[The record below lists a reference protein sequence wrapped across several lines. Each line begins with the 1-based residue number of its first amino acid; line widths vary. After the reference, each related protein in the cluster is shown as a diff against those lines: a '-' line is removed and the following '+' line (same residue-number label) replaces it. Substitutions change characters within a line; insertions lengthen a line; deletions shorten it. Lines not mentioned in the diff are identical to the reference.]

1 MWIDYLKDAIY
12 QLNDRK
18 NEDAVR
24 DIFEE
29 LDTDIIIA
37 GEDPLYNA
45 IKKLEDLGE
54 REIAR
59 YWIYPVYEQEQ
70 KELEAFEEKS

>member
-1 MWIDYLKDAIY
+1 M
-12 QLNDRK
+12 
-18 NEDAVR
+18 R

-45 IKKLEDLGE
+45 IKELEDLGE

-59 YWIYPVYEQEQ
+59 YWIYLVYEQEQ